1 MKRKAI
7 VLLIASM
14 VLTFGS
20 VGTVFAEEPVTQT
33 SQKTVHEHSWGS
45 PYYVVDKEAKYE
57 WVTVV
62 DSPEHTVAGAQLYT
76 EQPDGTW
83 LGNGE
88 IYWFENGFT
97 IDDLKEIIVDKML
110 NEGYI
115 GNYVNIEKTV
125 PAVTHEEY
133 QEVSPEEGHNEYKC
147 TVCGEIQ
154 NSDTGEVIK
163 PGTLTNTPT
172 TPSKPSTT
180 DEQNDP
186 NGSTKPSGSNDNQNI
201 VQNTE
206 STETKEQDS
215 NKTTE
220 TTNSKASDAIETKEN
235 KAPQTGD
242 TASLISLVTLAGSVL
257 TGGTAIG
264 VKRKFKR

>member
-14 VLTFGS
+14 VLTFSS
-20 VGTVFAEEPVTQT
+20 VGTVFAEETSTQT
-33 SQKTVHEHSWGS
+33 AESAIHEHTWGS
-45 PYYVVDKEAKYE
+45 PYYVVDKEAEYE

-62 DSPEHTVAGAQLYT
+62 DTPEHTVYGAQLYT

-97 IDDLKEIIVDKML
+97 IEDFQEILKDMIK

-115 GNYVNIEKTV
+115 GNYVNVEKTV

-163 PGTLTNTPT
+163 PGTLPEEPTNPSEPT
-172 TPSKPSTT
+172 TPSESDNPSEVTNPTGTENT
-180 DEQNDP
+180 DYNTQDTEN
-186 NGSTKPSGSNDNQNI
+186 NGQDSDNATQA
-201 VQNTE
+201 VDNTE
-206 STETKEQDS
+206 QDNTETSES
-215 NKTTE
+215 
-220 TTNSKASDAIETKEN
+220 

-242 TASLISLVTLAGSVL
+242 TASLISLATLAGSVV
-257 TGGTAIG
+257 TGGTAISLR
-264 VKRKFKR
+264 RKFKK